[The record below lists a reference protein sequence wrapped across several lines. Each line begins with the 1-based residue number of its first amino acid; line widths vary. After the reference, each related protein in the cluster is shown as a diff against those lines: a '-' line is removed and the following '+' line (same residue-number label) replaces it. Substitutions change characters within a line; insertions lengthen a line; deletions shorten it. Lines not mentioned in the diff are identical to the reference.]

1 LDSGGAYRGLIAILT
16 ELDLIDDSYEP
27 KDLTLAKLREILSTH
42 VSIFEE
48 QNTHLEQLA
57 NKYDIK
63 IIWCPKY
70 HCELN
75 PIEGVWCDSK
85 WFVRKNNDQD
95 FRKLNKLIIESLN
108 QYEEKNLNI
117 KLWNRFWQAIRMY
130 NEGSTYEQVL
140 QTLFGAKSS
149 SKVLTHKKN
158 KNFNSTF

>member
-1 LDSGGAYRGLIAILT
+1 MRIKNYQRNKRMRKKRSLNGRINVMKKLNVSKPVNT
-16 ELDLIDDSYEP
+16 DLNNN
-27 KDLTLAKLREILSTH
+27 DLLNTP
-42 VSIFEE
+42 SIG
-48 QNTHLEQLA
+48 
-57 NKYDIK
+57 
-63 IIWCPKY
+63 
-70 HCELN
+70 LN
-75 PIEGVWCDSK
+75 PIEGGVWCDSK

-140 QTLFGAKSS
+140 KTLFGAKSS